1 MHNSELVP
9 VGYTQMAKTQSSSKE
24 LTRLKEIDMLKK
36 KQHKT
41 SSAGRVKYCSRDAV
55 RVTKD
60 CAQLGTVCN

>member
-36 KQHKT
+36 KNAKLPVQVE
-41 SSAGRVKYCSRDAV
+41 SN
-55 RVTKD
+55 
-60 CAQLGTVCN
+60 TVVEMQ